1 MSTKFTTSQTEVS
14 WLHKDSPLKEFI
26 FYVIISQSVYYR
38 VILTVQ
44 RNASDTISNA
54 EEGVAP
60 EPRRKAPD
68 EVVNSTIRD
77 DDGVTEAARLCTRD
91 STNRASHT
99 HSSLRSHSSSSW
111 EVRGRRRWGHFSW
124 QQTVGNRN
132 TKRLLGLHKPV
143 L

>member
-1 MSTKFTTSQTEVS
+1 MRGKTLKVTFVLRIAIIILKKQHYLIGCLISQRTSSLHKTEVS

-26 FYVIISQSVYYR
+26 FYVILLQPIYYR

-77 DDGVTEAARLCTRD
+77 DDGVTGAARLCTRD

-99 HSSLRSHSSSSW
+99 HSPLRSHSTSS
-111 EVRGRRRWGHFSW
+111 
-124 QQTVGNRN
+124 
-132 TKRLLGLHKPV
+132 
-143 L
+143 